1 MPNLNETMLW
11 HLGPGDLTL
20 VTEVT
25 RTVKD
30 SVARLLWGRAA
41 GRCMFTGCNKPLWK
55 SSTTQE
61 QANIAQKAHIYSF
74 SKNGPRG
81 NAGIQK
87 EDINKLSNLLLVCH
101 ECHVEIDKEKDG
113 GRYSVEVLKG
123 MKLTHEQRIELV
135 TGIALDKSSHIV
147 LYGIGVGDFN
157 SPLTYDKTAS
167 SLFPERYPAEDHA
180 INLGTIDS
188 ADKETDPQFWE
199 NEERSLTRK
208 FNARVKTRLADGSMN
223 HLSIFAIA
231 PQPLLV
237 RLGTLLTDIAEVDVY
252 QRHREPQ
259 TWNWLDDFDDFDYI
273 VNEPTA
279 VSGKP
284 VLLLSLSATVTHDR
298 ITALL
303 GNDISIWKV
312 TIANPNNDFLKSKN
326 QLAKFRA
333 TIRPIVDKIKASH
346 GQKTLLHVFPVAP
359 LSIAVEL
366 GRIRQPKAD
375 MPWLIY
381 DEVSQLG
388 GFIPT
393 IEIR

>member
-1 MPNLNETMLW
+1 M
-11 HLGPGDLTL
+11 

-25 RTVKD
+25 RTIKD
-30 SVARLLWGRAA
+30 SVARLLWGKAA

-74 SKNGPRG
+74 SENGPRG
-81 NAGIQK
+81 NAGIK
-87 EDINKLSNLLLVCH
+87 KKDINELSNLLLVCH
-101 ECHVEIDKEKDG
+101 ECHVEIDKEMDG
-113 GRYSVEVLKG
+113 GRYSVEVLRK
-123 MKLTHEQRIELV
+123 MKLAHEQRVERV
-135 TGIALDKSSHIV
+135 TGIDLDKSSHIV

-157 SPLTYDKTAS
+157 SPLTYNKTAP
-167 SLFPERYPAEDHA
+167 SLFPERYPAEDRA

-188 ADKETDPQFWE
+188 ADKEIDPQFWT

-208 FNARVKTRLADGSMN
+208 FNERVKTRLADGSIN
-223 HLSIFAIA
+223 HLSVFAIA

-259 TWNWLDDFDDFDYI
+259 TWDWLDEIDDFGYV

-279 VSGKP
+279 VLGKP
-284 VLLLSLSATVTHDR
+284 VLLLSLSATVTRDR
-298 ITALL
+298 ITAIL
-303 GNDISIWKV
+303 GDDISIWKV
-312 TIANPNNDFLKSKN
+312 TIADPNNDFLKSKN
-326 QLAKFRA
+326 QLARFRA
-333 TIRPIVDKIKASH
+333 TIRPLVDKIKALY
-346 GQKTLLHVFPVAP
+346 GQNTLLHVFPVAP

-375 MPWLIY
+375 MPWRIY
-381 DEVSQLG
+381 DEVTQLG
-388 GFIPT
+388 GFIPA